1 LKGAERKEPREA
13 WFSEEPGCREGAG
26 TIDYLIFIKVFP
38 RPGWLILFFLLVNL
52 RETRTSSTDK
62 ILYALIITEE
72 QLCLG

>member
-1 LKGAERKEPREA
+1 MI
-13 WFSEEPGCREGAG
+13 FSPPFEGGVAG
-26 TIDYLIFIKVFP
+26 TIDYLIFTKVFP

-72 QLCLG
+72 QLRLGLGRIL